1 MKKNILNSAAK
12 RLKAGGVTL
21 LAGFALVSCT
31 IQTGGYSETDGVY
44 YDPSR
49 DTLPEATQVHRGNR
63 VGEYYDYQDS
73 AYAKSRQY
81 GKYGSGRYKHWD
93 DDATSSDWGTYAG
106 TDTNYSGWGYP
117 YGFYSPYSFY
127 RPYGFGSYFGLGFGF
142 GSPWYSYGYSPFLYD
157 GFYSPFYS
165 SYYGYYSPYF
175 YGYNPYGYGYGGYY
189 NPYYYGYGRTAP
201 RRSAGPDGFYNGSAR
216 TAAPNGFRTASPNRN
231 QNQVYQQR
239 RMESGERSIYRPQN
253 TDTYR
258 NNSSDGYRNS
268 GGFRSGG
275 MDSGSMRSGS
285 YNSGGGMR
293 SSGGFRTGG
302 R

>member
-1 MKKNILNSAAK
+1 MKKNILTTAVNS
-12 RLKAGGVTL
+12 LKAGGFAL
-21 LAGFALVSCT
+21 LAGFAVVSCT

-49 DTLPEATQVHRGNR
+49 DTLPEAKQDYRGNR

-73 AYAKSRQY
+73 AYAKSLQY
-81 GKYGSGRYKHWD
+81 GRYGSGKYKNWD
-93 DDATSSDWGTYAG
+93 DNATSSDWGTYAG
-106 TDTNYSGWGYP
+106 TETNFNSWGNP

-127 RPYGFGSYFGLGFGF
+127 RPYGFGSYFGLGLGF
-142 GSPWYSYGYSPFLYD
+142 GSPWYGYGFGYSPFLYD

-165 SYYGYYSPYF
+165 GYYGYYSPYY
-175 YGYNPYGYGYGGYY
+175 YGYNPYGYGTYY
-189 NPYYYGYGRTAP
+189 NPYYYGYGLTAP
-201 RRSAGPDGFYNGSAR
+201 RRSSGPDGFYNGSAR
-216 TAAPNGFRTASPNRN
+216 TAAPNGFRTATPARN
-231 QNQVYQQR
+231 QNSVYQQR
-239 RMESGERSIYRPQN
+239 RTNSGDRTIYRQQN

-258 NNSSDGYRNS
+258 NNSN

-275 MDSGSMRSGS
+275 MDSGSMRSGGF
-285 YNSGGGMR
+285 NSGGSVR